1 MYEGIRTSYKHRSAP
16 QDKKTVAKIME
27 NRRLATTRSR
37 CGQKVPKSH
46 KQARSYRQD
55 RVVSSGSAN
64 KYSLVRA
71 TEQFRFA
78 KKRRRATFR
87 QKNIA
92 AKKRR
97 RATFRQKNIAFN
109 PIFLPCEQNTE
120 GLL

>member
-1 MYEGIRTSYKHRSAP
+1 MYQESMYEGIRTSYKHRSAP

-46 KQARSYRQD
+46 KQARSYRQE

-92 AKKRR
+92 
-97 RATFRQKNIAFN
+97 FN